1 MERTLFLVLFH
12 CGYILFE
19 YYFLRPHL
27 DLETDYGV
35 GGIRHRGFYP
45 EAVGLFLDS
54 YLPAVGQ
61 ACNGFHLAAV
71 QALDSEGLA
80 VPTENEGVNEA
91 VLTGETDIPFDGSLI
106 GACAIDAFPVCLQP
120 FADLQQ
126 YLLLIF
132 GDGAVALGR
141 NIQTEVATA
150 GYVIDEIADDAIGIL
165 QFQSFYIAE
174 LVANGI
180 VHLPVAAV
188 WLARCTALTL
198 EVNDAPC
205 QIGLTL

>member
-1 MERTLFLVLFH
+1 MEVAECALIEFLPYVEWNELCFL
-12 CGYILFE
+12 YFSIVVIYFE

-35 GGIRHRGFYP
+35 GGIRHRGFYS

-106 GACAIDAFPVCLQP
+106 GACAIDAFPVFLQP
-120 FADLQQ
+120 FADFQQ

-141 NIQTEVATA
+141 NIQTEVTTA
-150 GYVIDEIADDAIGIL
+150 GYVIDETPASSGRMAC
-165 QFQSFYIAE
+165 A
-174 LVANGI
+174 
-180 VHLPVAAV
+180 VHGSH
-188 WLARCTALTL
+188 ARS
-198 EVNDAPC
+198 
-205 QIGLTL
+205 Q

>member
-1 MERTLFLVLFH
+1 M
-12 CGYILFE
+12 
-19 YYFLRPHL
+19 
-27 DLETDYGV
+27 
-35 GGIRHRGFYP
+35 
-45 EAVGLFLDS
+45 FLDS

-71 QALDSEGLA
+71 QALDSEGLS

-91 VLTGETDIPFDGSLI
+91 VLTGETHIPFDGSLI
-106 GACAIDAFPVCLQP
+106 GACAID
-120 FADLQQ
+120 
-126 YLLLIF
+126 
-132 GDGAVALGR
+132 VALGR